1 MMKKQIWKKHSQE
14 EISARIKNA
23 LSQNINFIH
32 GNIMGVPASY
42 LDSRV
47 FSQDVGF
54 IKDAPYISTLLHNP
68 NHIGCH
74 TLGKSEPFFTG
85 TQDIERE
92 VIDICAVDILK
103 ADRDQYDGY
112 VASGGTEANIQALW
126 IYRNYFQQE
135 HKAALDEMVVLCTSD
150 THYSMNKGGNL
161 LMIDVQR
168 IQVDEVSRSISQSE
182 VAHAIDTLQGQGKKY
197 FIIVANMMTT
207 MFGSVD
213 DVSVYTD
220 VLVEKGCIFKL
231 HVDGA
236 YGGFY
241 YPFTQDDVPMNF
253 KNEHISSVTL
263 DAHKMAQAPYGTG
276 IFLIR
281 KGMIQYANTQEAS
294 YVEGEDFTL
303 IGSRSGANAVAVWM
317 ILVKN
322 GPYGWE
328 EKVLLLQNRTDRMCQ
343 SLQHLGIEH
352 YRHPYS
358 NIVTIRSKHISE
370 GMVKEYGLVPDNHH
384 DPKWYKIVVMDHVT
398 IEKLNLIEEDFVKMM
413 EA

>member
-1 MMKKQIWKKHSQE
+1 MKKQIWKKLSQN
-14 EISARIKNA
+14 EISDRIKNA
-23 LSQNINFIH
+23 LSQNINFIN

-85 TQDIERE
+85 TQEIERE

-103 ADRDQYDGY
+103 AELGQYDGY

-126 IYRNYFQQE
+126 IYRNFFQQE
-135 HKAALDEMVVLCTSD
+135 HKASLDEIVVLCTSD

-161 LMIDVQR
+161 LMVDVQR
-168 IQVDEVSRSISQSE
+168 IQVDEERRSITRDD
-182 VAHAIDTLQGQGKKY
+182 VAHAIDTLQDQGKKY

-241 YPFTQDDVPMNF
+241 YPFTQDDAPMNF
-253 KNEHISSVTL
+253 QNEHISSVTL

-343 SLQHLGIEH
+343 SLKRMGIEH

-358 NIVTIRSKHISE
+358 NIVTVRSVHVSE
-370 GMVKEYGLVPDNHH
+370 NMVKEYGLVPDNHH

-398 IEKLNLIEEDFVKMM
+398 IEKLNLIEEDFVQMM